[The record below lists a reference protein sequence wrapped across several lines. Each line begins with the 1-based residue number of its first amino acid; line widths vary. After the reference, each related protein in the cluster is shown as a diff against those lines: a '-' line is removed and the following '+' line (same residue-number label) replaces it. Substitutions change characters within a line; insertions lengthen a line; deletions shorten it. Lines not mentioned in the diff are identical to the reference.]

1 MVSVISHHFI
11 AEVSPA
17 SLHRGFTPTVVNRPT
32 IADLAK
38 AAGVSLATVDR
49 VLNRRLPV
57 SADTAQRVVSAAE
70 AIGYHATGLLKRR
83 LIETPTRRFGFL
95 LQKREDVFYAALGQE
110 LARATT
116 SSRDVNGKAVVDFSE
131 ELVPRTIAARLE
143 AMAEKCDA
151 LAVVAVDHPHVSDA
165 IQRVTQ
171 KGKPVFTLLS
181 DVARSSRK
189 AYLAVDSR
197 RSGRTAAWTIARMAE
212 HPGKVGILLG
222 SHRYLS
228 QDLAEISFR
237 GYMREYSPDLQLL
250 ESNIILDDSRI
261 AYEAVIQML
270 QSSPNLVG
278 IYDCGGGREGLVRAL
293 RDENAAERVV
303 TVCNE
308 LTTTT
313 KAALI
318 DGVLD
323 MVLATPIAVLSA
335 QTVSYMIAACD
346 GSRDIPDQT
355 LLPADIFISENI

>member
-1 MVSVISHHFI
+1 MVK
-11 AEVSPA
+11 
-17 SLHRGFTPTVVNRPT
+17 RPT

-38 AAGVSLATVDR
+38 AAGVSVATVDR

-57 SADTAQRVVSAAE
+57 SADTAQRVVEAAE

-110 LARATT
+110 LAKATM
-116 SSRDVNGKAVVDFSE
+116 SSKEVNGKALVDFSE
-131 ELVPRTIAARLE
+131 ELVPQTIALRLE

-151 LAVVAVDHPHVSDA
+151 LAVVAVDHPHMSDA
-165 IQRVTQ
+165 IARVTA

-181 DVARSSRK
+181 DVAQSKRK

-197 RSGRTAAWTIARMAE
+197 KSGRTAAWAIARMAKG
-212 HPGKVGILLG
+212 PGKVGILVG

-237 GYMREYSPDLQLL
+237 SYLREHAPDLQLL
-250 ESNIILDDSRI
+250 ESQIILDDSRI

-270 QSSPNLVG
+270 QTSANLVG
-278 IYDCGGGREGLVRAL
+278 IYDCGGGRDGLVRAL
-293 RDENAAERVV
+293 RDENAASRVV

-308 LTTTT
+308 LTSTT

-323 MVLATPIAVLSA
+323 MVLATPISVLSA
-335 QTVSYMIAACD
+335 ETVSCMIAACD
-346 GSRDIPDQT
+346 GIRDIPDQT

>member
-1 MVSVISHHFI
+1 
-11 AEVSPA
+11 
-17 SLHRGFTPTVVNRPT
+17 VVRRPT

-38 AAGVSLATVDR
+38 AAGVSVATVDR

-57 SADTAQRVVSAAE
+57 SADTAQRVVQAAE

-110 LARATT
+110 LARATA
-116 SSRDVNGKAVVDFSE
+116 SSKDVNGKAVVDFSE
-131 ELVPRTIAARLE
+131 ELVPRTIVARLE

-151 LAVVAVDHPHVSDA
+151 LAVVAVDHPHVGDA
-165 IQRVTQ
+165 IERVTQ

-181 DVARSSRK
+181 DVVQSSRK

-197 RSGRTAAWTIARMAE
+197 KAGRTAAWAIARMAGRT
-212 HPGKVGILLG
+212 GKVGILLG

-237 GYMREYSPDLQLL
+237 TYMREHAPDLQLL
-250 ESNIILDDSRI
+250 ESHIILDDSRI
-261 AYEAVIQML
+261 AYEAVVQML
-270 QSSPNLVG
+270 QTSPDLVG

-303 TVCNE
+303 TICNE
-308 LTTTT
+308 LTSAT

-323 MVLATPIAVLSA
+323 MVLATPIGVLCA

>member
-1 MVSVISHHFI
+1 MV
-11 AEVSPA
+11 
-17 SLHRGFTPTVVNRPT
+17 RRPT
-32 IADLAK
+32 IADLGK
-38 AAGVSLATVDR
+38 AAGVSVATVDR

-57 SADTAQRVVSAAE
+57 SADTARRVVSAAE

-95 LQKREDVFYAALGQE
+95 LQKREDVFYAGLGHE

-116 SSRDVNGKAVVDFSE
+116 SSKEINGKALVDFSE
-131 ELVPRTIAARLE
+131 ELVPRTIIARLE

-151 LAVVAVDHPHVSDA
+151 LAIVAVDHPHVADA
-165 IQRVTQ
+165 IERITR
-171 KGKPVFTLLS
+171 KGKPIFTLLS
-181 DVARSSRK
+181 DVAQSSRK

-197 RSGRTAAWTIARMAE
+197 KAGRTAAWAIARMAE
-212 HPGKVGILLG
+212 RPGKVGILVG

-237 GYMREYSPDLQLL
+237 GHMREHAPDLQLL
-250 ESNIILDDSRI
+250 ESHIILDDSRI

-270 QSSPNLVG
+270 QTSPDLVG

-293 RDENAAERVV
+293 REERAAERVV

-308 LTTTT
+308 LTSTT
-313 KAALI
+313 KEALI
-318 DGVLD
+318 DEVLD
-323 MVLATPIAVLSA
+323 MVLATPIGLLSA

-355 LLPADIFISENI
+355 LLPADIYISENI